1 MRFSTRF
8 FVCGLLVT
16 CLVTGSVWLQAA
28 QPIPTDDQ
36 GRPLYQTGIVAVK
49 LRSDAAPASG
59 KALPHRFGISSLDV
73 VSDELGVRRVEPMI
87 RSRLSKA
94 RPDLPDLSRIY
105 RVTLSDGV
113 DVRRA
118 ALLFGSDPSVAYA
131 EPIVAHYLDE
141 TPNDPDFDRQWFLD
155 SIMAEAA
162 WDVHKGEDGAEVVVG
177 ISDTGVAWRHEDL
190 VENIYQNLGEDADG
204 DGKVLEESGGSWVFD
219 PDDNNGI
226 DDDGNGFTDDF
237 VGWNFFNDDG
247 GQDNDPDDPASHG
260 THVAGLAAARTDNAI
275 GISSISWNVKILP
288 TSAASVNSGDAIS
301 RGLSS
306 VVYLAENGADIINMS
321 WGSDSTSELQQDV
334 MEYARGLGSL
344 LVAAAGNESTSDLH
358 YPSALPGMVSV
369 ASVGKTDR
377 LALYSNFG
385 ISVDVLAPGGAGFN
399 SIRSTIPPSNYGDKE
414 GTSMASPVVA
424 GVFAL
429 VKSLYP
435 TWSNEELIQQV
446 LGTADSVDDLN
457 VNFVG
462 LIGEG
467 RVNAFRALTDQPATS
482 TPELRLDVVG
492 MEVLDDTG
500 DGSLEAGE
508 GAEILLT
515 LRNYS
520 HLAGSDAVTLT
531 LQTESPFVD
540 VIDAS
545 VTTGVTPDM
554 EAELPSTFSIQVAP
568 DAPSGLVSFTLS
580 AETSDATISPHSTL
594 DLPQI
599 LIVGGGLLVWEGA
612 EGGATFSG
620 QFLRDELVSRGFS
633 VTYVSG
639 EFPTG
644 LIGFDGA
651 FLSFGNAGLD
661 SDGPP
666 FAARLDAA
674 WKVDA
679 IQSYLESGGR
689 VFLEGGDTLGFDV
702 YNLVDGSALLPLFGL
717 ENAEDDGVTN
727 PIDSLDGRVGALT
740 EGMQFV
746 ATTQSLVEWIDI
758 FTPSAGAEAFFESD
772 YGVVA
777 VQHRGQYGQRT
788 FCLSYTLAELV
799 DGSTTRDDLIDAMVD
814 FLGLSPDGGR
824 QAIHRRAGPRIMPAS
839 EGKSLSRAFGER

>member
-1 MRFSTRF
+1 
-8 FVCGLLVT
+8 VIEYGLVVAYLVA
-16 CLVTGSVWLQAA
+16 GSVSLQAA

-36 GRPLYQTGIVAVK
+36 GRPLYQAGVVAVK
-49 LRSDAAPASG
+49 LRSDVKPAVY
-59 KALPHRFGISSLDV
+59 KALPHRFGISSLDA
-73 VSDELGVRRVEPMI
+73 VSDELGVSRVEPMI

-105 RVTLSDGV
+105 RVTLPDAV

-118 ALLFGSDPSVAYA
+118 ARLFGGDPSVAYA

-141 TPNDPDFDRQWFLD
+141 TPNDPDFNLQWFLEN
-155 SIMAEAA
+155 IEAEAA
-162 WDVHKGEDGAEVVVG
+162 WDVHKGEDGAVVVVG
-177 ISDTGVAWRHEDL
+177 ISDSGVAWRHEDL

-204 DGKVLEESGGSWVFD
+204 DGKVIEESGGSWIFD
-219 PDDNNGI
+219 PDDINGI
-226 DDDGNGFTDDF
+226 DDDGNGYTDDF
-237 VGWNFFNDDG
+237 IGWNFLNDDRQ
-247 GQDNDPDDPASHG
+247 QDNDPDDPSGHG
-260 THVAGLAAARTDNAI
+260 THVAGLAAARTDNDI

-288 TSAASVNSGDAIS
+288 ASGANADSDGNIERA
-301 RGLSS
+301 LPS

-321 WGSDSTSELQQDV
+321 WGGGATSQLQQDV

-344 LVAAAGNESTSDLH
+344 LVAAAANERTSDLH
-358 YPSALPGMVSV
+358 YPSAMPGVVSV
-369 ASVGKTDR
+369 AAVGSTDR
-377 LALYSNFG
+377 KASYSNFG
-385 ISVDVLAPGGAGFN
+385 ISVDITAPGGAGVN
-399 SIRSTIPPSNYGDKE
+399 GIRSTKPPSNYGTMV

-429 VKSLYP
+429 VKSLHP
-435 TWSNEELIQQV
+435 SWSNEELIQQV
-446 LGTADSVDDLN
+446 LGTADSIDDLN
-457 VNFVG
+457 TNFVG
-462 LIGEG
+462 LLGEG

-500 DGSLEAGE
+500 DGALEAGE

-520 HLAGSDAVTLT
+520 HLAGSAAVTLT
-531 LQTESPFVD
+531 LQTEAPFVD
-540 VIDAS
+540 VIDDK

-554 EAELPSTFSIQVAP
+554 AAELPSTFSIQVAP
-568 DAPSGLVSFTLS
+568 DAPLGLVSLTLS
-580 AETSDATISPHSTL
+580 AEISDATISPHSTL

-599 LIVGGGLLVWEGA
+599 LIAGGGLLVWEGV

-639 EFPTG
+639 EFPVG
-644 LIGFDGA
+644 LTGFDGV

-666 FAARLDAA
+666 FSARLDAT

-689 VFLEGGDTLGFDV
+689 IFLDGGDTLGYDI

-746 ATTQSLVEWIDI
+746 ESSQSPVEWIDI
-758 FTPSAGAEAFFESD
+758 FTPAAGAEAFFESD

-799 DGSTTRDDLIDAMVD
+799 DGSTTRDDLIDAIVD
-814 FLGLSPDGGR
+814 FLGLSPDGGP
-824 QAIHRRAGPRIMPAS
+824 QAMYRRAGQRITPAS
-839 EGKSLSRAFGER
+839 GGKNLSGAYRER